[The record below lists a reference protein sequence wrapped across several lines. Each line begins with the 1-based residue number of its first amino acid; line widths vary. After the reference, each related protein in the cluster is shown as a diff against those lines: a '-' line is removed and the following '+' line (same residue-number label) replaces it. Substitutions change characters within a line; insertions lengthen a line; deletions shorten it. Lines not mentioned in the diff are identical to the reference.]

1 MLDSD
6 LPMMVT
12 VLQQPPRHS
21 PSTGPVVFLSY
32 SRADR
37 ALADRLLAD
46 LEQAGHACWLD
57 TTDIPGGEV
66 WEKAIVDGITRAYAV
81 ITLVSE
87 AANQSKWVRIEFLYS
102 DDLGKPIIPLL
113 SEDCKL
119 PIRLIDRQAISIYQD
134 YDAGLKSLLSC
145 LPRPSSS
152 TPTETQQRQAE
163 LAYLRR
169 LQLGELVHTEL
180 YTPMA
185 GVAKLNPKSPASAPL
200 PAVVMRPEF
209 RHLCRITAHADEPPK
224 PPRAYDDILVA
235 FAEVRRAALLGEP
248 GAGKTT
254 TLWKLARDA
263 VEQALVDPSAPL
275 PLLIRLG
282 KWLEAHEP
290 IQDFMQRE
298 LGELGA
304 YLDTLLKTRR
314 AVLLLDGLNE
324 VPSGER
330 AAKAALVKAFLNQH
344 KDLLALVSCR
354 ELDYTG
360 ALDLGLDT
368 VTIKPLDPPRIL
380 DFVTSYL
387 SKTGSEQI
395 PPTPLCKGGQ
405 GGFHETESVSGRQ
418 RGEDLFWRLAGG
430 EAVREVW
437 RVWEKAGADWALFWS
452 AQNIITQE
460 LFFKTNNRQQSI
472 WLEAVVY
479 DLRSL
484 MRLAGNPYVLFM
496 LTQVYI
502 DSGELPANRALLF
515 DGFVQVLLLREHL
528 AKVEDEWR
536 TTEEGEAL
544 LTALENLA
552 WALQSRREFKDN
564 EDKEDEDETDTEATT
579 VLSREEAAE
588 WMDDQLLYRAAAASL
603 LDVGEREVRFAHQL
617 LQEYFTARLLRTR
630 LEQWLGATKPVLSE
644 VEGLAL
650 PVKASLDTPNVTAMD
665 ARNFWPRC
673 WERTGWEESAVLL
686 AGFYADD
693 CTPVIGW
700 LAEAQPEVA
709 AQCILQSGAQIPNS
723 TLQRLRQDWIPRL
736 TDLARHPEPEAR
748 AAFGRALGMLTLD
761 GEPLD
766 NRPGV
771 ALRYDSKLR
780 RKVPDIA
787 WVEVPAGEFIYQNGK
802 KISLP
807 GFHIARYPV
816 THCQFQAF
824 IDDPKGYGNPQWW
837 QDLAER
843 FEQPEP
849 PRWDYSNHPR
859 ETVSWYEAV
868 AYCRWLSQLMGAEV
882 RLPTEQEWEKAARGL
897 KGFAY
902 PWGNGYESGY
912 ANIDESYGN
921 VGPHYLQQTSAVG
934 LYPQG
939 QSPFGASDMT
949 GNVWEW
955 CLNEYKQPQRQGLVG
970 DGRRVARGGSWG
982 GGRVNVRTAY
992 RNYYRPVN
1000 RNNLIGFR
1008 LVCVALILNR

>member
-1 MLDSD
+1 MTDSD

-66 WEKAIVDGITRAYAV
+66 WIKAIADGLERAYAV
-81 ITLVSE
+81 VTVVTE
-87 AANQSKWVRIEFLYS
+87 AANRSEWVRLEFLHAKQ
-102 DDLGKPIIPLL
+102 LGKSIIPLQVEACL
-113 SEDCKL
+113 L
-119 PIRLIDRQAISIYQD
+119 PWYMADRQAIPIEPDYQ
-134 YDAGLKSLLSC
+134 AGLSRLLASLPKPTL
-145 LPRPSSS
+145 S
-152 TPTETQQRQAE
+152 TPAESQQRQAE
-163 LAYLRR
+163 LVYLRR

-185 GVAKLNPKSPASAPL
+185 GVAKVNPKNPSSALL
-200 PAVVMRPEF
+200 PSVVMRPEF
-209 RHLCRITAHADEPPK
+209 RHLSRITPHADEPPK

-235 FAEVRRAALLGEP
+235 FTEVRRAALLGEP

-263 VEQALVDPSAPL
+263 VEQALADPKAPL

-304 YLDTLLKTRR
+304 YLVTLLETRR
-314 AVLLLDGLNE
+314 ASLLLDGLNE

-330 AAKAALVKAFLNQH
+330 AAKAALVKAFLNRH
-344 KDLLALVSCR
+344 RDLSALVSCR

-368 VTIKPLDPPRIL
+368 VTIRPLDPPRIL

-387 SKTGSEQI
+387 SKTDSEQI
-395 PPTPLCKGGQ
+395 PQTP
-405 GGFHETESVSGRQ
+405 RQ
-418 RGEDLFWRLAGG
+418 ELGEDLFWRLAGG
-430 EAVREVW
+430 DEVREVW
-437 RVWEKAGADWALFWS
+437 QVWEKAGADSALFWS
-452 AQNIITQE
+452 AQDIP
-460 LFFKTNNRQQSI
+460 FKVVHQTSWSQLQI
-472 WLEAVVY
+472 WRKAVH
-479 DLRSL
+479 DPRSL
-484 MRLAGNPYVLFM
+484 MRLAGNPYLLFM

-528 AKVEDEWR
+528 AEAEEEWSI
-536 TTEEGEAL
+536 TEEGEAL
-544 LTALENLA
+544 LTDLENLA
-552 WALQSRREFKDN
+552 FALQLQRKSNAD
-564 EDKEDEDETDTEATT
+564 DTEATT
-579 VLSREEAAE
+579 VLTREVATQ
-588 WMDDQLLYRAAAASL
+588 WLGDQLLYRAAAASL
-603 LDVGEREVRFAHQL
+603 LDVGEREVRFTHQL
-617 LQEYFTARLLRTR
+617 LQEYFTARLLRSR
-630 LEQWLGATKPVLSE
+630 LEKWLGATK
-644 VEGLAL
+644 LAL
-650 PVKASLDTPNVTAMD
+650 SVKASFDAPQYDAPEFD
-665 ARNFWPRC
+665 ARSLWPRC

-686 AGFYADD
+686 AGFYAED
-693 CTPVIGW
+693 CTPVIDW

-709 AQCILQSGAQIPNS
+709 AQCILQSGAQTPKE

-736 TDLARHPEPEAR
+736 TDLTLHPEPKAR
-748 AAFGRALGMLTLD
+748 AAFGRALAMLTLD

-771 ALRYDSKLR
+771 GLRYDVMLR

-787 WVEVPAGEFIYQNGK
+787 WLAVPAGEFIYQDGE
-802 KISLP
+802 KINLP

-816 THCQFQAF
+816 TNAQFQAF
-824 IDDPKGYGNPQWW
+824 IDDPEGYGNPQWW
-837 QDLAER
+837 EGLAGR
-843 FEQPEP
+843 FKHPEQPT
-849 PRWDYSNHPR
+849 WDYSNHPR
-859 ETVSWYEAV
+859 ERVSWYEAV
-868 AYCRWLSQLMGAEV
+868 AFCRWLSQLLGNEV

-897 KGFAY
+897 KGFEY
-902 PWGNGYESGY
+902 TWGDGYLPGY
-912 ANIDESYGN
+912 ANIDETSGN
-921 VGPHYLQQTSAVG
+921 VGPYYLQQTSAVG

-939 QSPFGASDMT
+939 QSPFGAWDMA

-955 CLNEYKQPQRQGLVG
+955 CLNEYAQPQRQGMEG
-970 DGRRVARGGSWG
+970 DAQRVLRGGSWWG
-982 GGRVNVRTAY
+982 LQGFSRCAVRLGDRPGGRY
-992 RNYYRPVN
+992 HGYS
-1000 RNNLIGFR
+1000 GFR
-1008 LVCVALILNR
+1008 VVVVLCSAPVS